1 MEEKRI
7 PSMLLNILLSEVE
20 ALMGRRSLITL
31 LRQAGLSH
39 YIDRPLPMDG
49 APTITISQYSK
60 LLASIYDIF
69 GMRSAHQIFVQS
81 GRLAAAQSRKQRGT
95 RFALTGTA
103 LRFLGGPK
111 RMQIVLDRLAEQ
123 GTEIFGAP
131 HRFQEGEDAF
141 YFEIEQCP
149 YCAEISPHSNLQA
162 SPLSRPVCPIPAA
175 MIEEMVEWATGQRH
189 LVEEVACTIEGA
201 AACRFRIGK

>member
-1 MEEKRI
+1 VEEKRL
-7 PSMLLNILLSEVE
+7 PSMLLSILLSEVE

-31 LRQAGLSH
+31 LRQAGLSD
-39 YIDRPLPMDG
+39 YIDYPLPMDD

-60 LLASIYDIF
+60 LLASIFDIF
-69 GMRSAHQIFVQS
+69 GTRSAHQIFVQS

-103 LRFLGGPK
+103 LRFLGGSK

-123 GTEIFGAP
+123 GTETFGAP
-131 HRFQEGEDAF
+131 HRFEEREDAF

-149 YCAEISPHSNLQA
+149 YCAEISPSSKPRNR
-162 SPLSRPVCPIPAA
+162 PLSRPVCYIPAA
-175 MIEEMVEWATGQRH
+175 MIDEMVEWATGQRH
-189 LVEEVACTIEGA
+189 LVEEVTCMVEGA
-201 AACRFRIGK
+201 AACRFRVGK